1 MLENNISEVFEEIKN
16 GNNLGEKITVVG
28 ATKTVDAS
36 VINKAVELG
45 VKIVGDNKVQEFRDK
60 SPMINGAT
68 FHFIGRLQKNKVKY
82 LIGKVS
88 LIQSVD
94 SLSLAEEID
103 KQSQKKGVVTDI
115 LAEINIGKEENKGG
129 FMPEQAIDCVL
140 ELAKLKN
147 VRIKGLMAVLPKA
160 DEIKIS
166 ELCLQMRKIYD
177 TIKKEG
183 LPFEYLSVGMS
194 GDYKIAIKNGSN
206 MIRLG
211 SKLFGERNYT
221 KG

>member
-36 VINKAVELG
+36 VINKAIKLG
-45 VKIVGDNKVQEFRDK
+45 VTIVGDNKVQEFRDK

-68 FHFIGRLQKNKVKY
+68 FHFIGRLQRNKVKY

-103 KQSQKKGVVTDI
+103 KQSQKKDVVTDI
-115 LAEINIGKEENKGG
+115 LIEVNVGKDENKGG
-129 FMPEQAIDCVL
+129 FFPDDVENGVKQI
-140 ELAKLKN
+140 AKLKN
-147 VRIKGLMAVLPKA
+147 IRIKGLMAVLPKA

-166 ELCLQMRKIYD
+166 ELCLQMREIYD
-177 TIKKEG
+177 TIKAQGFE
-183 LPFEYLSVGMS
+183 LEYLSMGMS